1 MFPIGICRAHGSHKQ
16 AENGTFIVSPGLP
29 MALDA
34 MHLLTCVKITSD
46 THIRVHLSIN
56 IHHHTD

>member
-1 MFPIGICRAHGSHKQ
+1 MLMHASHKQ
-16 AENGTFIVSPGLP
+16 AENGTSLISPGAT

-46 THIRVHLSIN
+46 TCIRVIN
-56 IHHHTD
+56 IHRHTG